1 MNSYM
6 FRLLTFVLLLLVLAP
21 GAVLAAGEESDL
33 PHHHLAFFAG
43 LGVESK
49 PGREDEPGFALGGEY
64 ELRFHKNWGVGGV
77 VEFLG
82 QDTVRNLVLM
92 FPVSLH
98 PGGAWRFMLGPGVEF
113 TPSKDKFAVRLGV
126 GYEFHLP
133 SHWSLAPEFFV
144 DLIETGENT
153 WVTGVA
159 LGYEF

>member
-1 MNSYM
+1 M
-6 FRLLTFVLLLLVLAP
+6 RPLLTIVLLLLVLAP
-21 GAVLAAGEESDL
+21 SAASAAGEEGNL
-33 PHHHLAFFAG
+33 PHHHLAVFAG

-49 PGREDEPGFALGGEY
+49 GGREDHNGFALGGEY

-82 QDTVRNLVLM
+82 QDTIRNLVLM

-98 PGGAWRFMLGPGVEF
+98 PGGAWRLMMGPGVEF
-113 TPSKDKFAVRLGV
+113 TPKKEKFAFRLGV

-133 SHWSLAPEFFV
+133 GHWSLAPEFFV